1 MVFTVLSDLIKKSLQ
16 QKEKAAYLNDQ
27 NRTDKNV
34 FVISGFFNLKPLCLF
49 LSAVIYLQ
57 LGSSLSPSTMTGG
70 TCQLVGAVA
79 PWRSVLLFSLRFQP
93 EQQTSLAAFL
103 TVTLLDFEQSRF
115 FEVTDS
121 AADGGGRE
129 LEV

>member
-1 MVFTVLSDLIKKSLQ
+1 MISKKSPYSR
-16 QKEKAAYLNDQ
+16 KKKAAYLNDQ

-70 TCQLVGAVA
+70 TCHQLGAVA
-79 PWRSVLLFSLRFQP
+79 PWRKNALSVTCLQNTIDIRI
-93 EQQTSLAAFL
+93 TI
-103 TVTLLDFEQSRF
+103 
-115 FEVTDS
+115 
-121 AADGGGRE
+121 
-129 LEV
+129 

>member
-1 MVFTVLSDLIKKSLQ
+1 MYCPENYAKFGTKIRCNLIVLL
-16 QKEKAAYLNDQ
+16 YLNDQ

-70 TCQLVGAVA
+70 TCHQLGAVA
-79 PWRSVLLFSLRFQP
+79 PWRKEYIFSFIRCVF
-93 EQQTSLAAFL
+93 
-103 TVTLLDFEQSRF
+103 
-115 FEVTDS
+115 
-121 AADGGGRE
+121 
-129 LEV
+129 